1 MSEEKVEIRVRAMNA
16 ADWRA
21 LYEIQAEPGVYRD
34 TLQIPFQSEDEVR
47 KKVEN
52 PPEGM
57 YRLVAEIDGRVVG
70 ISNLRRGHTPRLQ
83 HAADCGMS
91 VHPDYWNRGVGSALM
106 SAVVD
111 LADNWLNLK
120 RIELE
125 VYTDNAAAIHLYEKF
140 GFVIEGT
147 KRKYAFRDGEYV
159 DAHVM
164 ARVRD

>member
-1 MSEEKVEIRVRAMNA
+1 MSEEKVKIRVRAMNS

-21 LYEIQAEPGVYRD
+21 LYEIWTDPGVYRD

-57 YRLVAEIDGRVVG
+57 YRLVAEVNGRVVG
-70 ISNLRRGHTPRLQ
+70 VSSLHRGRTPRLQ
-83 HAADCGMS
+83 HVAGCGVS
-91 VHPDYWNRGVGSALM
+91 VHSDYWNQGVGSTLM
-106 SAVVD
+106 SAIVD
-111 LADNWLNLK
+111 LADHWLNLK

-125 VYTDNAAAIHLYEKF
+125 VYTDNAAAIHLYEKL

-147 KRKYAFRDGEYV
+147 KRKYAFREGEYV

>member
-1 MSEEKVEIRVRAMNA
+1 MSEEKVKIRVRAMNS

-21 LYEIQAEPGVYRD
+21 LYEIWADPGVYRD

-57 YRLVAEIDGRVVG
+57 YRLVAEVNGRVVG
-70 ISNLRRGHTPRLQ
+70 VSSLHRGRTPRLQ
-83 HAADCGMS
+83 HVAGCGVS
-91 VHPDYWNRGVGSALM
+91 AHSDYWNQGVGSTLM
-106 SAVVD
+106 SAIVD
-111 LADNWLNLK
+111 LADRWLNLK

-125 VYTDNAAAIHLYEKF
+125 VYTDNAAAIRLYEKL

-147 KRKYAFRDGEYV
+147 KRKYAFREGEYV

>member
-1 MSEEKVEIRVRAMNA
+1 M
-16 ADWRA
+16 
-21 LYEIQAEPGVYRD
+21 
-34 TLQIPFQSEDEVR
+34 DER
-47 KKVEN
+47 ELST
-52 PPEGM
+52 G
-57 YRLVAEIDGRVVG
+57 
-70 ISNLRRGHTPRLQ
+70 
-83 HAADCGMS
+83 
-91 VHPDYWNRGVGSALM
+91 
-106 SAVVD
+106 AVIGGLELTATVD